1 MAMIRLF
8 LAGDVMTGRRIE
20 QILHHPGE
28 SQILG
33 SMLRFAAP
41 LPLRADNNA
50 GGSTEPLLAASRT
63 LRRYEEKSNE

>member
-1 MAMIRLF
+1 MAMITPF
-8 LAGDVMTGRRIE
+8 LAGDVITGRGID

-28 SQILG
+28 PQILG

-41 LPLRADNNA
+41 LPLRAA
-50 GGSTEPLLAASRT
+50 GGSTGPLLAASRT